1 MSLEKLVEII
11 HSGAEQNWADRNKDA
26 FEALFGAPGGRYP
39 ERARKSVVLR
49 APPIPFSSGVPF
61 AAYIHPNN
69 PQSGAYGGFSFVIFP
84 VLGEPALIGF
94 VVGTGGLAP
103 DESILGRPG
112 HARKAQAI
120 CSWLN
125 HEFGQGKQIAW
136 AKQDPTRKEVV
147 VPESLQKGWDLF
159 NGAFNSYGPELYAL
173 FRPGSDRQVTLQALK
188 AFLDLMFEER
198 GYFPN
203 AAHRADRDGIRSRWF
218 DHLMLRID
226 RTYVQNLLAQKHFVI
241 IQGPPG
247 TGKTTM
253 ASKLL
258 KDEYAGSGTTVQFH
272 PNTTYEALIG
282 GLSPEQSQDA
292 IGLQF
297 RPKAGVLMRAAAE
310 ALKIRPKPYLL
321 CIDEIN
327 RADLSK
333 ILGEAIYLL
342 ESTQLVPRQIG
353 LPYDFGD
360 PFHQTFFLPDNLHIV
375 GTMNTADRSIAIVDV
390 AVRRRFAFVSLWPQM
405 SVVEQNGC
413 ELMQNAFKEILN
425 IFVEHASE
433 DAFNLVPGHSYF
445 LETDDSKA
453 RTSLKVGLAPLLEE
467 YLAQGY
473 VGGFS
478 EQIRSYLQWVRS
490 L

>member
-1 MSLEKLVEII
+1 M
-11 HSGAEQNWADRNKDA
+11 
-26 FEALFGAPGGRYP
+26 P
-39 ERARKSVVLR
+39 
-49 APPIPFSSGVPF
+49 
-61 AAYIHPNN
+61 
-69 PQSGAYGGFSFVIFP
+69 
-84 VLGEPALIGF
+84 
-94 VVGTGGLAP
+94 
-103 DESILGRPG
+103 
-112 HARKAQAI
+112 
-120 CSWLN
+120 
-125 HEFGQGKQIAW
+125 
-136 AKQDPTRKEVV
+136 
-147 VPESLQKGWDLF
+147 
-159 NGAFNSYGPELYAL
+159 
-173 FRPGSDRQVTLQALK
+173 
-188 AFLDLMFEER
+188 
-198 GYFPN
+198 
-203 AAHRADRDGIRSRWF
+203 
-218 DHLMLRID
+218 RID
-226 RTYVQNLLAQKHFVI
+226 RAQVKGLLAEKHFVI

-247 TGKTTM
+247 TGKTRM
-253 ASKLL
+253 ASELL
-258 KDEYAGSGTTVQFH
+258 KNEYASSGTTVQFH
-272 PNTTYEALIG
+272 PNTTYETLIG
-282 GLSPEQSQDA
+282 GLSPEQSHQA
-292 IGLQF
+292 LGFQF
-297 RPKAGVLMRAAAE
+297 RPQAGALMRASAE

-321 CIDEIN
+321 CVDEIN

-342 ESTQLVPRQIG
+342 ESTQLVHRQIG
-353 LPYDFGD
+353 LPYDFGE

-390 AVRRRFAFVSLWPQM
+390 AVRRRFAFVSLWPHM

-413 ELMQNAFKEILN
+413 ELMQNAFKEIIN